1 MGENQQHRDT
11 EIAKRPDLRVGG
23 RRVWPGPLGRVQSER
38 WGQIPTIAARVTGS
52 QGDASL
58 KPEHQGSRTMLFG
71 RMFQKLLTSSHF
83 REPMGL
89 QGLCP
94 GRQGLRVQRAPL
106 RCPGCPASPGSNPRS
121 SLLLQDA
128 RRDSVGLALSG
139 THLPFFHRAD
149 IKHDKICVLLL
160 NTSSHSSTSWY
171 HGFLPLRGVL
181 QGNGSHL
188 GTSPGSCRSHF
199 NKHPWSGI
207 VWRLI

>member
-1 MGENQQHRDT
+1 MCVCVCVCVYLLTPAYLSLSLTLAAHV
-11 EIAKRPDLRVGG
+11 IAKAKGLAVLSVIKAGFLVTARGGSGVVLARLPDGSKWRCSTWEAETPHSSLSCLCLRH
-23 RRVWPGPLGRVQSER
+23 RESDRLPTPQ
-38 WGQIPTIAARVTGS
+38 TIA
-52 QGDASL
+52 
-58 KPEHQGSRTMLFG
+58 
-71 RMFQKLLTSSHF
+71 
-83 REPMGL
+83 
-89 QGLCP
+89 P
-94 GRQGLRVQRAPL
+94 GAPL